1 MGKKA
6 TFVLDETL
14 LAEAKA
20 IVESKKL
27 KSLNSFVEQSLM
39 DRVEK
44 FRQEEIETAIIEASQ
59 DPLFL
64 SDIKDV
70 ENDFE
75 FTDFEY

>member
-6 TFVLDETL
+6 TFVLNETL

-44 FRQEEIETAIIEASQ
+44 FRQEKIETEIIEASQ

>member
-6 TFVLDETL
+6 TFVLDEKL
-14 LAEAKA
+14 LAEAKDL
-20 IVESKKL
+20 VERKKF
-27 KSLNSFVEQSLM
+27 KSLNSFVGQALKEGI
-39 DRVEK
+39 EK
-44 FRQEEIETAIIEASQ
+44 IRKEEIEKAILEASR

>member
-6 TFVLDETL
+6 TFVLNETL

-44 FRQEEIETAIIEASQ
+44 FRQEKIETEIIEASQ

-70 ENDFE
+70 ESDFE

>member
-6 TFVLDETL
+6 TFVLNETL

>member
-64 SDIKDV
+64 SDIKDI

>member
-44 FRQEEIETAIIEASQ
+44 FRQEEIETAIIEASR